1 MSFLTTILSGCKDF
15 KKVSDLGKR
24 SELIKATSVAIGKD
38 FYQSCV
44 NRANL
49 PDSGFFPAIINT
61 RTNEPEKKDPVTG
74 QVTEE
79 VGELKQCEDKFAPAS
94 QKIVEANKV
103 LVVYLEKL
111 AILADEDTGTIPEED
126 KTGLT
131 HAVNGLIG
139 TLTNTKITIPDIV
152 TNNVDQGIGILG
164 VVFDIIGDRIKEDAI
179 VPAMICT
186 DDEIQGYTKGL
197 EQIASQVYV
206 NALNQEVDEVDIY
219 FTRHK
224 PRGSF
229 DNPSAS
235 YSLVKLDELY
245 VSRQEDIEKRIDIA
259 KAFAEVLK
267 ETRNTHSKI
276 SKEFEKDFHYGKD
289 KNKDDFCNNYESQ
302 IETADASF
310 KIKPAQAQ
318 KISRILKDYQKNTDS
333 LFKKLEQSKFD

>member
-1 MSFLTTILSGCKDF
+1 MFGTRKNRFFLGLISMSFLTTGLSGCKNF
-15 KKVSDLGKR
+15 EEVSDLGKR
-24 SELIKATSVAIGKD
+24 SEIIKATSVAIGKD

-61 RTNEPEKKDPVTG
+61 RKKD
-74 QVTEE
+74 
-79 VGELKQCEDKFAPAS
+79 GELKQCEEKFAPAS
-94 QKIVEANKV
+94 QKIIEANNV

-111 AILADEDTGTIPEED
+111 AILADEDTGTIPEKD
-126 KTGLT
+126 KTELT
-131 HAVNGLIG
+131 NAVNGLVG
-139 TLTNTKITIPDIV
+139 ALTNTGITIPDIV

-164 VVFDIIGDRIKEDAI
+164 VVFDIIGDQIKEDAI

-186 DDEIQGYTKGL
+186 DDEIQGYTEGL

-206 NALNQEVDEVDIY
+206 NALNTEVDEVDLY
-219 FTRHK
+219 FTRHQ
-224 PRGSF
+224 PRGNF

-245 VSRQEDIEKRIDIA
+245 VSRQEDIEKRIDVA

-276 SKEFEKDFHYGKD
+276 SQEFEKDFNYGKG
-289 KNKDDFCNNYESQ
+289 KNKDAFCNNYESQ

-318 KISRILKDYQKNTDS
+318 KISRILKDYQKNTAP
-333 LFKKLEQSKFD
+333 LFKKLEQFKFD